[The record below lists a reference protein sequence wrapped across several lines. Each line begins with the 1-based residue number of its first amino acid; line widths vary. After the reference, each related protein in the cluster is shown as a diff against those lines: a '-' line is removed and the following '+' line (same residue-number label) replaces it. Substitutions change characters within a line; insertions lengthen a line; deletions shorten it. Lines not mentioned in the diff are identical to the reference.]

1 MRRINWALGLD
12 QTSHFTCVE
21 YNVNI
26 FDCDAAENVLRV
38 KRRILHVSNKIY

>member
-1 MRRINWALGLD
+1 MD

-26 FDCDAAENVLRV
+26 FDCDATEKVLCV
-38 KRRILHVSNKIY
+38 KRRILHVSHKIYERIQSNHT